1 MKVEVLQKK
10 IQILLQKIITY
21 NLKFCSQKI
30 TNMFPPEKNEKSSLA
45 KYGRQINVTKHKNW
59 SLRTDIEH
67 IDVPVVSRILVF

>member
-10 IQILLQKIITY
+10 NQILLQKIITY

-45 KYGRQINVTKHKNW
+45 NMEDKSMYKTEKMVIMNRH
-59 SLRTDIEH
+59 RAY
-67 IDVPVVSRILVF
+67 